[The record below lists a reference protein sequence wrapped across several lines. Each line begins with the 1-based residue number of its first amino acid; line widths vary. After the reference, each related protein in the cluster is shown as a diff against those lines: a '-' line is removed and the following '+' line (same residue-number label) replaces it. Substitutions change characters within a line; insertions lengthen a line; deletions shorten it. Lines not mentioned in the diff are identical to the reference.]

1 MSQSWETLRKEARRL
16 ETEIDAKLVEYS
28 KIVASLQT
36 TSATT
41 RTSFETVHAS
51 TEGKPRLVDPISVS
65 IYCLLHAEH
74 VTMISPLLTRCDIQ
88 LRLFIT
94 TDAKP

>member
-1 MSQSWETLRKEARRL
+1 MSQSWEALRKEARRL

-51 TEGKPRLVDPISVS
+51 TEGKSGLVESLFQLTVLRRACYDDFSVVN
-65 IYCLLHAEH
+65 A
-74 VTMISPLLTRCDIQ
+74 V
-88 LRLFIT
+88 
-94 TDAKP
+94 